1 MRIRWRIFSFL
12 FGFGFVAYVQQKSI
26 TVAAERMMPELG
38 LSQLQIGWLLQ
49 AFVLGYAIFQMPG
62 GVFGQRLGARRTFVI
77 IGLTAFLA
85 TVATP
90 LAPAVFSG
98 QALFLALL
106 GVQVMLGC
114 AQGAIF
120 PVSAG
125 VFEAWFPPDRWSLV
139 QGLQTMGLGLG
150 AALAPPLIAT
160 LMANQGWQLALLWAS
175 LPALVL
181 IALWAW
187 YGRNTPHE
195 HPSVSPKELAEI
207 GTLDPATGGGLQ
219 PGDDNRVHSSISF
232 KQLLRLLGN
241 RNVLLLAISYLCMNY
256 TFYLLSTWVFLYL
269 VQERKFSLLE
279 SGWLATAP
287 PLVAALGAGVGGAV
301 TSILCR
307 KFGDRWGFRLVPLV
321 AMPAAAVLLLLAVN
335 ATNPYLAVVA
345 LATCFGCV
353 ELTEGA
359 FWGGGMAVGRGDTMA
374 VCGFM
379 NTGGNLGGII
389 GIPIVAHFSGQHL
402 WSVAF
407 WVGAGF
413 ALLSA
418 LAWLGIDVAAPI
430 AAGSPPVDAGSLR
443 DDAGPPRDYAQSPDA
458 VGMPGHVGQ

>member
-12 FGFGFVAYVQQKSI
+12 FSFGFVAYLQQKSI

-38 LSQLQIGWLLQ
+38 LSQLQIGWLEQ

-62 GVFGQRLGARRTFVI
+62 GVFGQRLGARRTLVI

-90 LAPAVFSG
+90 LAPDYFSG
-98 QALFLALL
+98 GALFAALL
-106 GVQVMLGC
+106 GAQVLLGC
-114 AQGAIF
+114 SQGAVF

-125 VFEAWFPPDRWSLV
+125 VFEAWFPPDRWSFV

-150 AALAPPLIAT
+150 AALTPPLIAS
-160 LMANQGWQLALLWAS
+160 LMATVGWQPALLWSS
-175 LPALVL
+175 LPALAL

-187 YGRNTPHE
+187 YGRNTPRE
-195 HPSVSPKELAEI
+195 HPAVSERELAEI
-207 GTLDPATGGGLQ
+207 GTHAAQGAGG
-219 PGDDNRVHSSISF
+219 DAVVHSSISL

-241 RNVLLLAISYLCMNY
+241 RNVLLLAISYMCMNY
-256 TFYLLSTWVFLYL
+256 TFYLLSNWVFLYL
-269 VQERKFSLLE
+269 VQERRFSLLE

-287 PLVAALGAGVGGAV
+287 PLAAALGAGIGGV
-301 TSILCR
+301 LTGIFCR
-307 KFGDRWGFRLVPLV
+307 RFGERWGFRLVPLA

-335 ATNPYLAVVA
+335 ADNPYLAVVA

-359 FWGGGMAVGRGDTMA
+359 FWGGGMTVGRGDTMA

-389 GIPIVAHFSGQHL
+389 SIPIVAYFSGRHL
-402 WSVAF
+402 WLVAF
-407 WVGAGF
+407 LIGAGF

-418 LAWLGIDVAAPI
+418 LAWLGIDVASPI
-430 AAGSPPVDAGSLR
+430 DATSPPLDAER
-443 DDAGPPRDYAQSPDA
+443 RAGA
-458 VGMPGHVGQ
+458 